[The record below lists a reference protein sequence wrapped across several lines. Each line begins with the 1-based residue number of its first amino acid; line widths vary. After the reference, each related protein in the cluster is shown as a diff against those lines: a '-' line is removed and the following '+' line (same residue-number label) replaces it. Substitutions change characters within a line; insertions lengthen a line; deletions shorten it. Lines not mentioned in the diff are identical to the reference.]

1 MFDEGNEPEDIFAD
15 TEPASMPAGAGQ
27 AAPGAPPPGV
37 PGVPSGV
44 TAPPKTAGP
53 SKLLLGVV
61 GLVILGGIGAG
72 AYFIFLKPAE
82 TDVPA
87 DVAADMAADQAAD
100 TEDAGTAELEPA
112 DGSEEAPSDEPLV
125 EPEPEEGDET
135 PEPEEPI
142 LPPDEQ
148 SASLDSDSDGLTDEE
163 ERDLGTDPQSPDTD
177 SDGLSDREE
186 VYIYDTDPKN
196 PDTDGDGFLDGEE
209 VRNGYNPNG
218 PGRLFELP

>member
-15 TEPASMPAGAGQ
+15 TEPASMPAGAGP

-37 PGVPSGV
+37 PGAPPGV

-53 SKLLLGVV
+53 SKLLLGIV
-61 GLVILGGIGAG
+61 GLVILGGIGVG
-72 AYFIFLKPAE
+72 AYFLFMKPPE
-82 TDVPA
+82 TGTQTPGAV
-87 DVAADMAADQAAD
+87 ADMAADQAAD
-100 TEDAGTAELEPA
+100 MEDAGTAEMEPA
-112 DGSEEAPSDEPLV
+112 DGSEETPSDEPLV
-125 EPEPEEGDET
+125 E

-148 SASLDSDSDGLTDEE
+148 SAPLDSDSDGLTDEE

-196 PDTDGDGFLDGEE
+196 PDTDGDSFLDGEE
-209 VRNGYNPNG
+209 VRSGYDPNG
-218 PGRLFELP
+218 PGRLFELPKS